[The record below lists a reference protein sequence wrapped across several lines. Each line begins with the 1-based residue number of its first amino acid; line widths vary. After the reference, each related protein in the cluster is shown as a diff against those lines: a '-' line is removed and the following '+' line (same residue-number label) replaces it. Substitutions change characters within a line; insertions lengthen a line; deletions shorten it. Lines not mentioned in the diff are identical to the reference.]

1 MKGTRLRTA
10 LMMLSAI
17 LALMAYIRPPAANA
31 VPAMTL
37 YQDPKTGAL
46 YATPGHGRLYFGTF
60 VPQGV
65 MERQIQQKT
74 QAQIDTEKAEMR
86 AEFDQKQAQ
95 QQQWNATMAQ
105 QVSEMQPAWREF
117 GDRWYKKIS
126 VGTLVYAY
134 WGYWSHAG
142 WGPQFLDAN
151 QTWPGVGNN
160 SYNEFAINRTYLD
173 FKFTPNDD
181 ISMRITPDMYAT
193 IGTPQPDKVGVSTA
207 WASTDDGNLGLRLK
221 YAYLDYNTFFNKVL
235 DVAAMHGDKF
245 TFGQQ
250 QNPLVDWEENL
261 WGFRYTSLTPWNFLS
276 LSSSQ
281 VGVAVK
287 GPIKFNETQYADYD
301 VGVYDD
307 ASYHAL
313 EQSAY
318 KQVMGRLTINPF
330 GARSRY
336 DSLGITGFWD
346 YGYPNKAP
354 DGQTGAGSA
363 SAYGHLTRVA
373 GLIHYTADSWGLIG
387 EFDYGHNA
395 FSEANFFSG
404 SGPIDAV
411 SSSFTPTTITCKPI
425 TITKLPD
432 TITPSCSP
440 VFPSTSYAAFTKMVG
455 IYQGAST
462 SVQLGWDFLGHYDIP
477 ETPFTLFG
485 LYQQVNPN
493 QQVTRNPLD
502 FYRYDLGLQW
512 LINKYLRVAFTA
524 QTLTF
529 HHSQFDVTPA
539 QYLSDFTTFGK
550 KNAPFTVTDAVP
562 RDTHA
567 FFINLEFRY

>member
-10 LMMLSAI
+10 LAMLGAI
-17 LALMAYIRPPAANA
+17 LALIAYIRPPAANA
-31 VPAMTL
+31 APAMTL

-74 QAQIDTEKAEMR
+74 QSQIDAEQAQMR
-86 AEFDQKQAQ
+86 AEFEQKTAQ
-95 QQQWNATMAQ
+95 QQQWNAQMAQ

-126 VGTLVYAY
+126 IGTLVYADY
-134 WGYWSHAG
+134 RYYTHTGF
-142 WGPQFLDAN
+142 GPQFLTQ

-160 SYNEFAINRTYLD
+160 GFNAFDITRAYLD
-173 FKFTPNDD
+173 FKFTPTED
-181 ISMRITPDMYAT
+181 ISARVTPNIYET
-193 IGTPQPDKVGVSTA
+193 IGTSQPDKVGTNTA
-207 WASTDDGNLGLRLK
+207 WAQTSDGDLTFRLK
-221 YAYLDYNTFFNKVL
+221 YAYLDYNTFFTKVL
-235 DVAAMHGDKF
+235 DVSAMHGDKI

-261 WGFRYTSLTPWNFLS
+261 WGFRYTALTPWNYLS
-276 LSSSQ
+276 LSSTQ
-281 VGVAVK
+281 VGLSVK
-287 GPIKFNETQYADYD
+287 GPIKFNEMQYADYD

-307 ASYHAL
+307 ASFHAI
-313 EQSAY
+313 EQSSY
-318 KQVMGRLTINPF
+318 KQVMGRLTINPL

-346 YGYPNKAP
+346 YGYPNKAE
-354 DGQTGAGSA
+354 DGQTGTGNA
-363 SAYGHLTRVA
+363 SAYGHMTRVA
-373 GLIHYTADSWGLIG
+373 GLLHYTADSWGLIG

-395 FSEANFFSG
+395 FSENNFFSG
-404 SGPIDAV
+404 SGPIDAF
-411 SSSFTPTTITCKPI
+411 STSFTPTSITCKPI
-425 TITKLPD
+425 TITKVP
-432 TITPSCSP
+432 TTVTPSCSP
-440 VFPSTSYAAFTKMVG
+440 VFPSTSYGPFAKMVG
-455 IYQGAST
+455 IYQNAST
-462 SVQLGWDFLGHYDIP
+462 SVQLGWDFMGHYDIP

-485 LYQQVNPN
+485 LYQQLNPN

-524 QTLTF
+524 QTITY
-529 HHSQFDVTPA
+529 HHSQFNATPA

-562 RDTHA
+562 RDTHM
-567 FFINLEFRY
+567 FMINLEFRY

>member
-10 LMMLSAI
+10 LTMLGAI
-17 LALMAYIRPPAANA
+17 LALLAYIRPPAANA
-31 VPAMTL
+31 APAMTL

-74 QAQIDTEKAEMR
+74 QAQIDAEQAQMR
-86 AEFDQKQAQ
+86 AEFEQKTAQ
-95 QQQWNATMAQ
+95 QQQWNAQMAQ

-117 GDRWYKKIS
+117 GDRWFKKIS
-126 VGTLVYAY
+126 IGTLVYADWRY
-134 WGYWSHAG
+134 YTHAG
-142 WGPQFLDAN
+142 WGPQFLT
-151 QTWPGVGNN
+151 QETWPGEGNN
-160 SYNEFAINRTYLD
+160 GFNSFDITRAYLD
-173 FKFTPNDD
+173 FKFTPVDD
-181 ISMRITPDMYAT
+181 ISARVTPNIYET
-193 IGTPQPDKVGVSTA
+193 IGTSQPDKVGASTA
-207 WASTDDGNLGLRLK
+207 WAQTSDGDLTFRLK
-221 YAYLDYNTFFNKVL
+221 YAYIDYNTFFRKVL
-235 DVAAMHGDKF
+235 DIAAMHDDRI

-261 WGFRYTSLTPWNFLS
+261 WGFRYTALTPWNYLS
-276 LSSSQ
+276 LSSTQ
-281 VGVAVK
+281 VGLSIK
-287 GPIKFNETQYADYD
+287 GPIKFNELQYADYD

-307 ASYHAL
+307 ASFHAI
-313 EQSAY
+313 EQSSY
-318 KQVMGRLTINPF
+318 KQVMGRLTINPL

-346 YGYPNKAP
+346 YGYPNKAE
-354 DGQTGAGSA
+354 DGQVGAGNA
-363 SAYGHLTRVA
+363 SAYGHMTRVA

-395 FSEANFFSG
+395 FSEANFFTG
-404 SGPIDAV
+404 SGPIDAF
-411 SSSFTPTTITCKPI
+411 SSSFTPTGITCKSI
-425 TITKLPD
+425 TVTKVPE
-432 TITPSCSP
+432 TVTPSCSFT
-440 VFPSTSYAAFTKMVG
+440 FPSTSFGPFAKMVG

-462 SVQLGWDFLGHYDIP
+462 SVQLGWDVMGHYDIP

-485 LYQQVNPN
+485 LFQDLNPN

-512 LINKYLRVAFTA
+512 LINKYLRIAFTA
-524 QTLTF
+524 QTITF

-550 KNAPFTVTDAVP
+550 KNAPFSVTDAVP
-562 RDTHA
+562 TDTHA
-567 FFINLEFRY
+567 FMINLEFRY